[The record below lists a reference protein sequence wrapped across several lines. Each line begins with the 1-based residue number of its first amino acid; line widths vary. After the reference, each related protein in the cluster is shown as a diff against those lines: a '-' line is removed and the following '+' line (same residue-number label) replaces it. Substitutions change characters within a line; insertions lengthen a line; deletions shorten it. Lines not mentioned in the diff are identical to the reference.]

1 MQSLSAISS
10 VTHSRCNG
18 SLSPTWVE
26 LLSTSYTLSSSSRGQ
41 LVSHTYDVKD
51 YTNIKV
57 TLWANEYYWKW
68 CNFMVKGIDKDG
80 NEIVLVNESGTYNT
94 TSFKNNTFDI
104 SMFDELY
111 VSVCP
116 GALRDVG
123 GSCWIKV
130 DITNY

>member
-1 MQSLSAISS
+1 M
-10 VTHSRCNG
+10 
-18 SLSPTWVE
+18 
-26 LLSTSYTLSSSSRGQ
+26 
-41 LVSHTYDVKD
+41 KD

-68 CNFMVKGIDKDG
+68 CKFIVKGIDKDG

-116 GALRDVG
+116 GALRDEG
-123 GSCWIKV
+123 GSCWIRV